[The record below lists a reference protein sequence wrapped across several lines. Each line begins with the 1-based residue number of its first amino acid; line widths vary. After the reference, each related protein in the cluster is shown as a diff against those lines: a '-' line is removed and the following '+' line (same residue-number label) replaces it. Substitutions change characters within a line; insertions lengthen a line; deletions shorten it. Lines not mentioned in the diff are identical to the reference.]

1 MRFPLGFT
9 LAQAKH
15 RARMAKAGRSRYPTV
30 LMLEPL
36 YTCNL
41 ACLGCSVERYSGKL
55 SDRMPLEKCFRAAED
70 CGAPIVNICGGEP
83 TLYPELKP
91 LVEGLIERGRHVLLC
106 TNALKLDSKVFGVIP
121 PHPKLFLMVHLD
133 GMRETHDF
141 VCNRAGVFDTAV
153 AMIRKGKA
161 LGYRIYLNTTVYR
174 ETAVEEVEDLC
185 RLTDELIA
193 DGILVSPGYEYAS
206 VERDIFL
213 TKEQIHEKFRAIRDF
228 AGRYKVNATPAFLE
242 FAAGMRELSCAPWST
257 VNYTPKGWKAPCYLI
272 EGEGYY
278 QEWGEFWDRTDWAY
292 WERRADR
299 RCQNCKMHSGFEHS
313 AVTDAMR
320 TIGGKLRLAAWS
332 LGRWRRPAARSQPT
346 AAQSSGAPAPHLVQI
361 GPSGGEGVRAPAQ
374 GIGAH

>member
-9 LAQAKH
+9 LAQARH
-15 RARMAKAGRSRYPTV
+15 RARMARAGQSRYPTV

-55 SDRMPLEKCFRAAED
+55 SDRMPLEQAFRAVED

-91 LVEGLIERGRHVLLC
+91 LLEGLVNRDRYVMLC
-106 TNALKLDSKVFGVIP
+106 TNALKLEAKVFGVIP
-121 PHPKLFLMVHLD
+121 PHPKLFLMIHLD
-133 GMRETHDF
+133 GMRDTHDF
-141 VCNRAGVFDTAV
+141 VCNRQGVFDTAV
-153 AMIRKGKA
+153 AMIRKGKT

-174 ETAVEEVEDLC
+174 ETAVEEVEQLC
-185 RLTDELIA
+185 RLTDELTA

-213 TKEQIHEKFRAIRDF
+213 SREQIHEKFRAIREF
-228 AGRYKVNATPAFLE
+228 APHYRVNATPAFLD
-242 FAAGMRELSCAPWST
+242 FASGLTELSCSPWST

-272 EGEGYY
+272 EGEGYH
-278 QEWGEFWDRTDWAY
+278 ERWDEFWNATNWAY
-292 WERRADR
+292 WESRQDR

-313 AVTDAMR
+313 AVSQAMKS
-320 TIGGKLRLAAWS
+320 IGGKLRLGAWS
-332 LGRWRRPAARSQPT
+332 LGRWRKPRPEAKPAVAVVP
-346 AAQSSGAPAPHLVQI
+346 PAPHLVQI
-361 GPSGGEGVRAPAQ
+361 GRAPREALSTVEPAR
-374 GIGAH
+374 GSR